1 MLFRSE
7 FGLEPSQCEPLFEV
21 LGRWHVT
28 PGFAGRLTGL
38 LTDRE
43 IAQAVAAVKSLRT
56 SAPKLL

>member
-1 MLFRSE
+1 M
-7 FGLEPSQCEPLFEV
+7 EPSKCEPLFDV

-43 IAQAVAAVKSLRT
+43 VAQAAAAVSWSRVSGL
-56 SAPKLL
+56 SSHPPA